1 MVTGIVW
8 PVWNVNQWFFAVDAV
23 DAVVYGAV
31 AWLLLSR
38 THHPVAWIL
47 AVTSVGGG
55 LAALGAQWTLLWY
68 ERPDLP
74 QLRGLQLMQSVA
86 WVPGTLALIVVVPWL
101 LRDGPL
107 DRTAKGL
114 VGLGIALVA

>member
-1 MVTGIVW
+1 METASTLSSTDEARRRSWSPASCGR
-8 PVWNVNQWFFAVDAV
+8 NQWFFAVDAV

-38 THHPVAWIL
+38 THHPGAWIL

-86 WVPGTLALIVVVPWL
+86 WVPGTLALIV
-101 LRDGPL
+101 
-107 DRTAKGL
+107 
-114 VGLGIALVA
+114 